1 MNLDRLIS
9 ILNWLFILFP
19 LSFIAGN
26 SIINLHFL
34 IFILFGCIYLKKKN
48 IKFQFDFLLLLFL
61 IFCAS
66 LIISSIFNDFNI
78 TKSFLYLRFL
88 IFYFICY
95 FLLKEK
101 KFNLDK
107 VFYYYAIF
115 VVIISADL
123 FIQHALG
130 YNIVGLKIQNFGT
143 IRSAVA
149 TSFFTDEQ
157 IAG

>member
-61 IFCAS
+61 IFSAT
-66 LIISSIFNDFNI
+66 LIISSILNDFNI

-88 IFYFICY
+88 VFYYICY

-115 VVIISADL
+115 VSIISADL
-123 FIQHALG
+123 I
-130 YNIVGLKIQNFGT
+130 
-143 IRSAVA
+143 
-149 TSFFTDEQ
+149 
-157 IAG
+157 